1 MSAMRRFD
9 AVLKAGRVYDG
20 TGNPWQGVDI
30 GLREG
35 RIESIGRLDAAPD
48 DAIDCTGL
56 AISPGFIDMH
66 SHSDLMIFQE
76 PAASPKVMQGVT
88 TEVIGQDGLSVAPI
102 KDEDK
107 REWQMHLSGLN
118 GDADVEWSW
127 NTFDEYL
134 TALEGAK
141 ATTNIVSLVPHGSL
155 RLWVM
160 GMENRKATGKERNEM
175 KALLAESLEAGAAG
189 MSTGLIYPPC
199 PYADTLELTE
209 LCKTLADNE
218 RFFVAHMRSEDVEL
232 MESTDEMITL
242 ARASGAPVHL
252 SHLKVMGRKQHGR
265 AGELLERIDRARHEG
280 LDITFDQYPYT
291 AGSTMLFAFLP
302 QWVQEGG
309 PDEMIA
315 RLRDSAV
322 RQRILEEMATRVSTS
337 GIEITDVR
345 VSSVRSDKN
354 RHLEGKNL
362 IEVSEAV
369 DKPLIDAVC
378 DLLVDEELNVSMI
391 IFISDE
397 NDIREIMRH
406 PAGTVCTDG
415 LLGGTPH
422 PRVYGTFPRILGR
435 YCREGVLDLT
445 EAIRKMTSASAQR
458 LGLHDRG
465 LIREGFRADL
475 VIFDP
480 ERIIDTATYE
490 APRQFPEGIEHVF
503 INGVHVVSRGEQ
515 IGTGSGMVLRI

>member
-1 MSAMRRFD
+1 
-9 AVLKAGRVYDG
+9 
-20 TGNPWQGVDI
+20 
-30 GLREG
+30 
-35 RIESIGRLDAAPD
+35 
-48 DAIDCTGL
+48 
-56 AISPGFIDMH
+56 
-66 SHSDLMIFQE
+66 
-76 PAASPKVMQGVT
+76 
-88 TEVIGQDGLSVAPI
+88 
-102 KDEDK
+102 
-107 REWQMHLSGLN
+107 
-118 GDADVEWSW
+118 
-127 NTFDEYL
+127 
-134 TALEGAK
+134 
-141 ATTNIVSLVPHGSL
+141 
-155 RLWVM
+155 
-160 GMENRKATGKERNEM
+160 
-175 KALLAESLEAGAAG
+175 
-189 MSTGLIYPPC
+189 
-199 PYADTLELTE
+199 
-209 LCKTLADNE
+209 
-218 RFFVAHMRSEDVEL
+218 
-232 MESTDEMITL
+232 
-242 ARASGAPVHL
+242 
-252 SHLKVMGRKQHGR
+252 MGRKQHGR
-265 AGELLERIDRARHEG
+265 AGELLERIGRARHEG

-291 AGSTMLFAFLP
+291 AGSTMLYAFLP

-378 DLLVDEELNVSMI
+378 DLLVEEELNVSMI

-445 EAIRKMTSASAQR
+445 EAIRKMTSAAAQR

-490 APRQFPEGIEHVF
+490 VPRQFPEGIEHVF
-503 INGVHVVSRGEQ
+503 INGSHVVRSGEQ
-515 IGTGSGMVLRI
+515 VSTGGGMVLRI